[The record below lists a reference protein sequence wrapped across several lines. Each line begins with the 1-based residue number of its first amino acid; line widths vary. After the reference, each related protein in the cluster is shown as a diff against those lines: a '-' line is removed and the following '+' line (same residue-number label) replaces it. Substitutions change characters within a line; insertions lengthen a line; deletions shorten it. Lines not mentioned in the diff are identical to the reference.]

1 MLTTDRYETVLHGR
15 VCHLVLLHGDDD
27 AGGAAGVV
35 GDDGGVRGSDAVVII
50 LKPLASL
57 LYGAEGCV
65 SEARGSVLREDCG
78 WEISEK
84 VLEALGDS
92 RDQTVQV
99 THLRLEMVKLEVIVR
114 DTAEKVLEA
123 LNIIMVKDYSQN
135 SVLTWGTAETRLWPY
150 YAPQACLQ
158 PNMAQKLVFLS

>member
-50 LKPLASL
+50 LEPLASL
-57 LYGAEGCV
+57 LYGNEGCV

-99 THLRLEMVKLEVIVR
+99 THLEREMVKHEVVDR
-114 DTAEKVLEA
+114 DTAEKVLED
-123 LNIIMVKDYSQN
+123 LHIIMVKDYSQN
-135 SVLTWGTAETRLWPY
+135 KCSYLGDSRDQTVALLCPPGLSSTQHGS
-150 YAPQACLQ
+150 
-158 PNMAQKLVFLS
+158 KLVFLS